1 MNTTMDTT
9 IEPSTFH
16 NISRMSTNILT
27 NITQSNNSQ
36 YLLDYCDGNFTDAAN
51 SNNQTGFR
59 GPTINKS
66 AVTVFLITSY
76 VIIFLVGIVG
86 NSLVIYVVLRFA
98 KMKTVTNLYILNL
111 AVSDASFLISLPF
124 IITTTLIEHWIFG
137 TAMCKIYN
145 VLYSINFVTSIL
157 TLTVLSGD
165 RYLAV
170 CHPIR
175 SGRYRTLNIAYFIC
189 LCIWSVSFL
198 VMLPIILY
206 STTVPNYKNPAFE
219 TCTIQWPS
227 DQLLPE
233 GKAFT
238 WYTFLLGFAIPV
250 SMITVFYSS
259 VIVRLRCA
267 GQMIKSKGKKKS
279 HRKVT
284 KLVLAVILVYV
295 SCWLP
300 HWVFQINLTFQDP
313 FHRLQTW
320 EIYLFNVFTVL
331 TFGNSM
337 LNPLLYAFLSDNF
350 RRSFAK
356 AFKCVVDKESDRKTT
371 AGDNSVYPK
380 SSRLQ
385 GQNGRDKNR
394 SQMYELDTMRTTGTA
409 FLLSSPDENVNTSLL
424 EPSSVYV
431 DKESQTQQDEI

>member
-1 MNTTMDTT
+1 MEAVTNFNATG
-9 IEPSTFH
+9 
-16 NISRMSTNILT
+16 NISNAVTEMA
-27 NITQSNNSQ
+27 SNFTALLSNVTDV
-36 YLLDYCDGNFTDAAN
+36 LDYCDYNITDSKGMSNATSASMTFNKAAI
-51 SNNQTGFR
+51 
-59 GPTINKS
+59 TI
-66 AVTVFLITSY
+66 FLITSY
-76 VIIFLVGIVG
+76 VIIFFVGIVG

-111 AVSDASFLISLPF
+111 AISDASFLVSLPF
-124 IITTTLIEHWIFG
+124 IITTTLLQHWIFG

-145 VLYSINFVTSIL
+145 VLYSINFVTSVL

-175 SGRYRTLNIAYFIC
+175 SGKYRTINIAYFIC
-189 LCIWSVSFL
+189 LIIWSLSFL

-206 STTVPNYKNPAFE
+206 STTVSHYKDPSLK

-227 DQLLPE
+227 NQLLPQ

-259 VIVRLRCA
+259 VIVRLTCV
-267 GQMIKSKGKKKS
+267 GQMIKSKGKRKS

-300 HWVFQINLTFQDP
+300 HWVFQINLTFLPINQ
-313 FHRLQTW
+313 RLEDW

-331 TFGNSM
+331 TFANSM

-356 AFKCVVDKESDRKTT
+356 AFKCVAAIELDRKTT
-371 AGDNSVYPK
+371 AGDNSIYPK
-380 SSRLQ
+380 SSQQHGEKR
-385 GQNGRDKNR
+385 NERHKPKF
-394 SQMYELDTMRTTGTA
+394 ELDTMKTTNTG
-409 FLLSSPDENVNTSLL
+409 FLLSPDENVNTSLL
-424 EPSSVYV
+424 ETSSVYV

>member
-1 MNTTMDTT
+1 MEN
-9 IEPSTFH
+9 STFH
-16 NISRMSTNILT
+16 YTGIKDIFSTHFANVNQSYT
-27 NITQSNNSQ
+27 NTSQ
-36 YLLDYCDGNFTDAAN
+36 VFDYCDDNFTDVTKVGN
-51 SNNQTGFR
+51 RTGF
-59 GPTINKS
+59 GGQIIDKL
-66 AVTVFLITSY
+66 AVTIFLITSY
-76 VIIFLVGIVG
+76 IVIFIIGIIG

-111 AVSDASFLISLPF
+111 AVSDACFLVTLPF
-124 IITTTLIEHWIFG
+124 IISTTLLEHWIFG

-145 VLYSINFVTSIL
+145 VLYSINFVTSVL

-175 SGRYRTLNIAYFIC
+175 SGKYRTVNIAYFLC

-206 STTVPNYKNPAFE
+206 STTVPNYRNPALE

-227 DQLLPE
+227 NQLLPQ

-250 SMITVFYSS
+250 SMITVFYTS
-259 VIVRLRCA
+259 VIVRLTCA

-295 SCWLP
+295 CCWLP
-300 HWVFQINLTFQDP
+300 HWVFQINLTFQP
-313 FHRLQTW
+313 PEKRLKDW

-331 TFGNSM
+331 TFANSM

-356 AFKCVVDKESDRKTT
+356 AFKCIAAQELDRKTT
-371 AGDNSVYPK
+371 ARDNSVYPK
-380 SSRLQ
+380 ASQ
-385 GQNGRDKNR
+385 GGHKGADKNK
-394 SQMYELDTMRTTGTA
+394 SQIYELDTMKTKGTA

>member
-1 MNTTMDTT
+1 MEAVTHLNG
-9 IEPSTFH
+9 PG
-16 NISRMSTNILT
+16 NISSAVTDIV
-27 NITQSNNSQ
+27 SNFTVLLRNVTDM
-36 YLLDYCDGNFTDAAN
+36 LDYCDYNLTDSKGMSNSTPSAGLTFNKAAI
-51 SNNQTGFR
+51 
-59 GPTINKS
+59 TI
-66 AVTVFLITSY
+66 FLITSY
-76 VIIFLVGIVG
+76 VIIFFVGIVG

-111 AVSDASFLISLPF
+111 AISDASFLISLPF
-124 IITTTLIEHWIFG
+124 IITTTLLQHWIFG

-145 VLYSINFVTSIL
+145 VLYSINFVTSVL

-175 SGRYRTLNIAYFIC
+175 SGKYRTLNIAYFIC
-189 LCIWSVSFL
+189 LIIWSLSFL

-206 STTVPNYKNPAFE
+206 STTVSNYKDPSLK

-227 DQLLPE
+227 NQLLPQ

-250 SMITVFYSS
+250 SMITMFYSS
-259 VIVRLRCA
+259 VIVRLTCV
-267 GQMIKSKGKKKS
+267 GQMIKSKGKRKS

-295 SCWLP
+295 CCWLP
-300 HWVFQINLTFQDP
+300 HWVFQINLTFLPIYQ
-313 FHRLQTW
+313 RLEDW

-331 TFGNSM
+331 TFANSM

-356 AFKCVVDKESDRKTT
+356 AFKCVAAIELDRKTT
-371 AGDNSVYPK
+371 AGETCNSVYPK
-380 SSRLQ
+380 SSQKHGEKR
-385 GQNGRDKNR
+385 NDRHKPKF
-394 SQMYELDTMRTTGTA
+394 ELDTMKTSNTG
-409 FLLSSPDENVNTSLL
+409 FLLSPDENVNTSLL
-424 EPSSVYV
+424 DTSSVYV
-431 DKESQTQQDEI
+431 DKESQTQQDDI